1 MDICRQHVAGVAVPK
16 LMECDAPFLQ
26 ELGHGAGHTP
36 RLGRRAV
43 CQGDDM
49 PAIVYADT
57 KLEQF
62 FALLSAPTAQFLNC

>member
-1 MDICRQHVAGVAVPK
+1 MWLAWLCRSLWSVTPHFFRN
-16 LMECDAPFLQ
+16 LDT
-26 ELGHGAGHTP
+26 AGHTP

-43 CQGDDM
+43 CQGNDM

-62 FALLSAPTAQFLNC
+62 FAQLSAPTAQFLNCR